1 MRARTYNAVM
11 AAQLTFGQALRRAI
25 KSAGVTQAAVAEH
38 LITDASQ
45 VSRWVNDK
53 AVPLAK
59 TVSVL
64 EEFLNA
70 DLAEAFSASTPSH
83 ELYVA
88 APITGLDDAAIAAH
102 HDSIGRI
109 VDAASGHVNSVW
121 WPGSSI
127 HSKSDLRAADLA
139 TEQNLRAMEHC
150 QALLYLQFAE
160 IKGPTGALVELG
172 IALGRRMKTT
182 IICLRGVRLPF
193 MMEPTSFAAVAERS
207 KILPAARLYEV
218 ESVEAASTLVA
229 NNGRELL
236 GLN

>member
-1 MRARTYNAVM
+1 M

-53 AVPLAK
+53 AVPLGK
-59 TVSVL
+59 TVRDL
-64 EEFLNA
+64 EEFLSA
-70 DLAEAFSASTPSH
+70 DLAEAFSASTPSY
-83 ELYVA
+83 EVYVA
-88 APITGLDDAAIAAH
+88 APITGLEDAAISAH
-102 HDSIGRI
+102 HDSIAKI
-109 VDAASGHVNSVW
+109 VEAAAGHVNSIW

-127 HSKSDLRAADLA
+127 HSKADLRAADLA

-160 IKGPTGALVELG
+160 IQGPTGALVELG
-172 IALGRRMKTT
+172 IALGRRIKTT

-218 ESVEAASTLVA
+218 ESVDAASALVA